1 MTDKT
6 DIAALTNERLLEI
19 KSILSGFEDGYD
31 TVDDRENYEA
41 MRGAQLLIDELISL
55 RDQLEEER
63 QQREAAEAE
72 LAAVRGQKG
81 QIAFRYRWVADE
93 EHEASRWMYE
103 DRPEEFDSIMKLEGA
118 EWEEFRITPAS
129 KLTIKEAVSAYISK
143 SAGIVVK
150 DGERDEI
157 TCWSCKK
164 SMTLAQHSSN
174 DGLCPHCN
182 VEIDLEE

>member
-1 MTDKT
+1 MTEKT
-6 DIAALTNERLLEI
+6 DIEALRDKLELALKDLTERLTDCHRLN
-19 KSILSGFEDGYD
+19 FC
-31 TVDDRENYEA
+31 
-41 MRGAQLLIDELISL
+41 MDELSAFTAFSSTVI
-55 RDQLEEER
+55 DQLEEER

-150 DGERDEI
+150 DGE
-157 TCWSCKK
+157 
-164 SMTLAQHSSN
+164 
-174 DGLCPHCN
+174 
-182 VEIDLEE
+182 

>member
-1 MTDKT
+1 MTEKT
-6 DIAALTNERLLEI
+6 DIAALLLDMRDLAERIKAAMASCVESFCMDVADSIENEIGRGLSEQEHQQISETASGLL
-19 KSILSGFEDGYD
+19 
-31 TVDDRENYEA
+31 V
-41 MRGAQLLIDELISL
+41 AQ
-55 RDQLEEER
+55 DQLEAER
-63 QQREAAEAE
+63 QQREKAEAE
-72 LAAVRGQKG
+72 LAALRGQKG

-150 DGERDEI
+150 DGE
-157 TCWSCKK
+157 
-164 SMTLAQHSSN
+164 
-174 DGLCPHCN
+174 
-182 VEIDLEE
+182 

>member
-6 DIAALTNERLLEI
+6 DIAALLLEMRDLADRI
-19 KSILSGFEDGYD
+19 VECQGENSEGEEIIHLYDQSDTTFKAENILLVLDALEAERHRADSETKSAGYW
-31 TVDDRENYEA
+31 RRA
-41 MRGAQLLIDELISL
+41 AAQETA
-55 RDQLEEER
+55 R
-63 QQREAAEAE
+63 ANKAEAE
-72 LAAVRGQKG
+72 LAALRGQKG

-150 DGERDEI
+150 DGE
-157 TCWSCKK
+157 
-164 SMTLAQHSSN
+164 
-174 DGLCPHCN
+174 
-182 VEIDLEE
+182 